1 MKNSVI
7 HVAGL
12 GKRYTGYRSNFHR
25 LGSWMGLPF
34 DPVVEHWSVRDV
46 NLTVNAGEAVAV
58 IGANGAGKSTLLKM
72 IAGTIVPSTG
82 SIAVTGRKRALLE
95 LGTGFNPEFTGRENV
110 YFAGGLQGMSSV
122 ELTEMMPAIE
132 EFADIGAFF
141 DQPLRTYSSGMQ
153 ARVGFALA
161 TAVCPDVLIVDEILS
176 VGDAF
181 FQAKCYERIAQ
192 YRDRG
197 MAMLLVTHS
206 TGDVVKHCDRAVY
219 IDKGVVQFD
228 GSPREAT
235 NIFLDRLYGRKIAP
249 EKDQPEEAPVRLLVD
264 QDVFHTR
271 PGYRKEEYRWG
282 QGGARILD
290 FSIRSQGQN
299 FPISIKNNE
308 ILELSF
314 SAAFDVDVEDVT
326 AGMLIKSVDGL
337 FLYGTNSFLASGA
350 CGQPSLA
357 AGEVAIFTF
366 RMPMRLNSG
375 PYLLS
380 VGVSVGPQEK
390 LIPLD
395 RRYDSALLMV
405 EHGSSFWGVVD
416 LEATFEAEFGS
427 NLEAP
432 TGTT

>member
-1 MKNSVI
+1 MKNLVI
-7 HVAGL
+7 QVAGL
-12 GKRYTGYRSNFHR
+12 GKRYIGYRSNFHR
-25 LGSWMGLPF
+25 LGSWLGLPF
-34 DPVVEHWSVRDV
+34 DPASEYWPVRDV
-46 NLTVNAGEAVAV
+46 NLTVKAGEAVGV

-82 SIAVTGRKRALLE
+82 SIAVTGRSRALLE

-122 ELTEMMPAIE
+122 ELSEMMPTIE

-153 ARVGFALA
+153 GGVGFALA

-206 TGDVVKHCDRAVY
+206 TGDVVKHCNRAVY

-235 NIFLDRLYGRKIAP
+235 NIFLDRLHGRKSAP
-249 EKDQPEEAPVRLLVD
+249 EKAHLEEAPVRLLVD

-299 FPISIKNNE
+299 FPAIIKSNE
-308 ILELSF
+308 MLELSF
-314 SAAFDVDVEDVT
+314 SVAFDVDVENVT
-326 AGMLIKSVDGL
+326 AGMLIKSLDGL

-350 CGQPSLA
+350 GGQPSFA
-357 AGEVAIFTF
+357 TGEATTFTF
-366 RMPMRLNSG
+366 KMPMRLNSG
-375 PYLLS
+375 FYLLS
-380 VGVSVGPQEK
+380 VGLSVGPREN

-395 RRYDSALLMV
+395 RRYDAVLLTV
-405 EHGSSFWGVVD
+405 EHGSPFWGMVD
-416 LEATFEAEFGS
+416 LEATFEVGFGS
-427 NLEAP
+427 NLEASA
-432 TGTT
+432 GTT